1 MKKIL
6 TLLLVVVTVVMLSA
20 CGAKEEKKVELSY
33 VSWAEGIAMTN
44 LVAVILEDKMDY
56 EVDMTLVGVAP
67 AFISVANGNSDAF
80 LDVWMPTT
88 HESYMEEHGDD
99 VVDLGASYE
108 GAKIGLVVPS
118 YMDIDTIE
126 ELADLET
133 ELDGKITG
141 IEIGSGIMSATDT
154 ALTEYSELANFEA
167 VSSSEAAMIAELDK
181 AIKNEEPIVI
191 TGWAPHWIF
200 GSYDLKFLEDSK
212 EVYGG
217 AESIRKIVREGLED
231 DHPEVFELL
240 ENFSLTDAQLSEL
253 MGEFVDTDKSE
264 KEVARAWMNANEDL
278 VNSWL
283 PAE

>member
-1 MKKIL
+1 MKKLL
-6 TLLLVVVTVVMLSA
+6 TVMLVAVTVVMLSA
-20 CGAKEEKKVELSY
+20 CGKEEEKKIEISY

-44 LVAVILEDKMDY
+44 LAAVILEDKMDY
-56 EVDMTLVGVAP
+56 EVETTLVGVAP
-67 AFISVANGNSDAF
+67 AFISIANGDSDAF

-88 HESYMEEHGDD
+88 HASYMDKHGDD

-126 ELADLET
+126 ELADLKD

-141 IEIGSGIMSATDT
+141 IELGSGIMSATDT
-154 ALTEYSELANFEA
+154 ALTDYPELSGFEA
-167 VSSSEAAMIAELDK
+167 VASSEAAMIAELDT
-181 AIKNEEPIVI
+181 AIENQEPIVI
-191 TGWAPHWIF
+191 TGWAPHWMF

-212 EVYGG
+212 GVYGG
-217 AESIRKIVREGLED
+217 AETIRKITRTGLED
-231 DHPEVFELL
+231 DHPEVYEFL
-240 ENFSLTDAQLSEL
+240 ENFVLTDAQLSEL
-253 MGEFVDTDKSE
+253 MGQFVDTDKSE
-264 KEVARAWMNANEDL
+264 REVARAWMNANQDL